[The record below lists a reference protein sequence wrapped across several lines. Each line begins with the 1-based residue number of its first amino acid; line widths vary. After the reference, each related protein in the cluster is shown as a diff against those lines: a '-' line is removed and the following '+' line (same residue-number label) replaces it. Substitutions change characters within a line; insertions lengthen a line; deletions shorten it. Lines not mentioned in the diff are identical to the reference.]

1 MSLASYFQSA
11 SAAGARGGGLAR
23 YTDIALVAG
32 IVAIVACSLVLSA
45 LFGMNGVWAAFPASE
60 AITACLTLFLL
71 KRKKQTA

>member
-1 MSLASYFQSA
+1 MIDALKAWGLGL
-11 SAAGARGGGLAR
+11 SAAPFW
-23 YTDIALVAG
+23 TDVAWPVIWILLG

-71 KRKKQTA
+71 KRKKRTA